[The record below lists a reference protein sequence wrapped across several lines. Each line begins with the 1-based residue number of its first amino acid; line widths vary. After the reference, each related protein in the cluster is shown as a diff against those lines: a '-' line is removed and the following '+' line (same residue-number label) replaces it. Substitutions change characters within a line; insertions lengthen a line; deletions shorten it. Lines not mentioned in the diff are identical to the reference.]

1 MVCGYGPGVMV
12 VGTRPTD
19 GHVFFFYFVAL
30 LGVWVGWGG
39 VITFFPLR
47 SSHDVLGFLG
57 C

>member
-19 GHVFFFYFVAL
+19 GHVFFL
-30 LGVWVGWGG
+30 LCCTFGGLGG